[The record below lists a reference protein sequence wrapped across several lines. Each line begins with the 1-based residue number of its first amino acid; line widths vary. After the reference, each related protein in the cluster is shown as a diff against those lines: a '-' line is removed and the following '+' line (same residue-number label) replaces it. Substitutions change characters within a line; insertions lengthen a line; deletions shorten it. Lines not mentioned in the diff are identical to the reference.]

1 MDQKVTHVNY
11 MRLPCTSVNLI
22 VNAYIEYNRAQLGE
36 IRVLLLEGS
45 TNNSQPDYIEILVLE
60 RRKVTAF
67 V

>member
-1 MDQKVTHVNY
+1 MHKRY
-11 MRLPCTSVNLI
+11 LI
-22 VNAYIEYNRAQLGE
+22 VNAYIEYKRAQLGE
-36 IRVLLLEGS
+36 IPVLLLKVS